1 MAASLQMSHSNAG
14 SKASCHTDPPF
25 GRQAGRR
32 EAARILC
39 FGPRRGRDLP
49 SIYAFYLS
57 HQLLL
62 TYRTRLWLLYQ
73 LVDLVDFP
81 SRVAASATPL

>member
-1 MAASLQMSHSNAG
+1 MAASLQMTHSNAG
-14 SKASCHTDPPF
+14 NKASCHTLALLSA
-25 GRQAGRR
+25 GRQAGGRPY
-32 EAARILC
+32 LVLWST
-39 FGPRRGRDLP
+39 PGRDLP

-73 LVDLVDFP
+73 LVDLVDFTGG
-81 SRVAASATPL
+81 VADPATSP